1 MMFLRPRSL
10 ASTLSVLTHRPTFA
24 MATATVACQRSG
36 VAGASGSGLRC
47 RGVGGA
53 FSSSARA
60 LCSSSSSSSS
70 SLATVPQPTKR
81 QLLMLALAGGVPF
94 IGFGFADNFI
104 MIIAGDQIDATLGIR
119 FGLSTLAAAGLGNL
133 ISDVI
138 GLSLQDV
145 IESKTSRFFKAPPL
159 TEVQLELP
167 RTRFVKVS
175 ANSIGIS
182 IGCLLGMVPLLFMH
196 DRKTIYFDDDEM
208 SLYHSQFAP
217 YGVSPQQFFELL
229 HHGKWRTADA
239 GTPMVTKGD
248 ILHSVFFL
256 HSGSAQAVARD
267 DKGHETLVALYN
279 GTDQDVAML
288 PSHVARG
295 CIIGGTALV
304 DGTLAG
310 RPYPNTV
317 TLNQR
322 TKYLEWNTEELRKVM
337 REDKSIEA
345 AVLST
350 LYVDLIRGKR
360 AQKSLALREDEETR
374 ASLRHEYELVL
385 RAVLA
390 DGLVHPLEKA
400 MLSDYAAKHHVSE
413 SDLNELLAS
422 QGWSRREFDS
432 GLKDNL
438 KMTRVQPQA
447 ATTTATAIAAT
458 AAASAATTAAAAAAA
473 ATVTPTPVGAI
484 PRHLNLHPGGE
495 DPGQQPPATSSEE
508 AARAPR

>member
-1 MMFLRPRSL
+1 MQ
-10 ASTLSVLTHRPTFA
+10 VLTTARRPSFA
-24 MATATVACQRSG
+24 
-36 VAGASGSGLRC
+36 
-47 RGVGGA
+47 
-53 FSSSARA
+53 
-60 LCSSSSSSSS
+60 
-70 SLATVPQPTKR
+70 
-81 QLLMLALAGGVPF
+81 
-94 IGFGFADNFI
+94 
-104 MIIAGDQIDATLGIR
+104 
-119 FGLSTLAAAGLGNL
+119 
-133 ISDVI
+133 
-138 GLSLQDV
+138 
-145 IESKTSRFFKAPPL
+145 
-159 TEVQLELP
+159 
-167 RTRFVKVS
+167 
-175 ANSIGIS
+175 
-182 IGCLLGMVPLLFMH
+182 
-196 DRKTIYFDDDEM
+196 
-208 SLYHSQFAP
+208 
-217 YGVSPQQFFELL
+217 
-229 HHGKWRTADA
+229 
-239 GTPMVTKGD
+239 
-248 ILHSVFFL
+248 
-256 HSGSAQAVARD
+256 
-267 DKGHETLVALYN
+267 
-279 GTDQDVAML
+279 
-288 PSHVARG
+288 
-295 CIIGGTALV
+295 
-304 DGTLAG
+304 GTLAG

-447 ATTTATAIAAT
+447 ATATATAIAAT
-458 AAASAATTAAAAAAA
+458 AAASAAAAAATPAIPAIAATAAASAATDAAAAAATA

-484 PRHLNLHPGGE
+484 PRM
-495 DPGQQPPATSSEE
+495 QPQPLPRSRSHVVTPTPLPRSHTQPRADDAS
-508 AARAPR
+508 AAQ

>member
-1 MMFLRPRSL
+1 
-10 ASTLSVLTHRPTFA
+10 
-24 MATATVACQRSG
+24 
-36 VAGASGSGLRC
+36 
-47 RGVGGA
+47 
-53 FSSSARA
+53 
-60 LCSSSSSSSS
+60 
-70 SLATVPQPTKR
+70 
-81 QLLMLALAGGVPF
+81 
-94 IGFGFADNFI
+94 
-104 MIIAGDQIDATLGIR
+104 
-119 FGLSTLAAAGLGNL
+119 
-133 ISDVI
+133 
-138 GLSLQDV
+138 
-145 IESKTSRFFKAPPL
+145 
-159 TEVQLELP
+159 
-167 RTRFVKVS
+167 
-175 ANSIGIS
+175 
-182 IGCLLGMVPLLFMH
+182 
-196 DRKTIYFDDDEM
+196 
-208 SLYHSQFAP
+208 
-217 YGVSPQQFFELL
+217 
-229 HHGKWRTADA
+229 
-239 GTPMVTKGD
+239 MVTKGD

-447 ATTTATAIAAT
+447 ATATAAAT
-458 AAASAATTAAAAAAA
+458 AAASASAAAAAAAATA

>member
-1 MMFLRPRSL
+1 
-10 ASTLSVLTHRPTFA
+10 
-24 MATATVACQRSG
+24 
-36 VAGASGSGLRC
+36 
-47 RGVGGA
+47 
-53 FSSSARA
+53 
-60 LCSSSSSSSS
+60 
-70 SLATVPQPTKR
+70 
-81 QLLMLALAGGVPF
+81 
-94 IGFGFADNFI
+94 
-104 MIIAGDQIDATLGIR
+104 
-119 FGLSTLAAAGLGNL
+119 
-133 ISDVI
+133 
-138 GLSLQDV
+138 
-145 IESKTSRFFKAPPL
+145 
-159 TEVQLELP
+159 
-167 RTRFVKVS
+167 
-175 ANSIGIS
+175 
-182 IGCLLGMVPLLFMH
+182 
-196 DRKTIYFDDDEM
+196 
-208 SLYHSQFAP
+208 
-217 YGVSPQQFFELL
+217 
-229 HHGKWRTADA
+229 
-239 GTPMVTKGD
+239 
-248 ILHSVFFL
+248 
-256 HSGSAQAVARD
+256 
-267 DKGHETLVALYN
+267 
-279 GTDQDVAML
+279 ML

-447 ATTTATAIAAT
+447 ATATAAAT
-458 AAASAATTAAAAAAA
+458 AAASAAASAAAAAATPAIPAIAAAASAATTAAAAAAA

-484 PRHLNLHPGGE
+484 SRHLNLHLGGE